1 MKLLVIGG
9 VAGGASAAAR
19 LRRLDESAEI
29 TILERGEHVSFSN
42 CSLPYY
48 LGGVVAEEGDLV
60 MMTPEAFHGSHN
72 ITVHVHTE
80 AVDIDRGAKRV
91 AARDVH
97 TGERR
102 TFDYDKLVLAPGA
115 SPVMPRSIAGIDGE
129 QVFSVRN
136 VTDIARV
143 KAWMDRRDTREVT
156 VVGGGF
162 IGIEIAENLCRAGKT
177 VTLIEGLDQ
186 VMAPF
191 DHDIVQLLHKELIDH
206 GVALYLNSTVTAV
219 GSQGVTAAGEEGTFT
234 VPADAVV
241 MALGVAPETALA
253 RRAGL
258 EIGPGGGIRVN
269 AHMQT
274 SDPDIY
280 AVGDAADTFSRQT
293 GSPGRLALAGVA
305 QKEARIAANHICGV
319 PSAFKGYVGSS
330 CIHLFGLNAAATGFN
345 ERAAKAEGLAYDH
358 VTVYPQDKVGIMPDS
373 RYMVLKLLFEVPT
386 GRLLGAQGIGS
397 GEVDKRI
404 NAVAALIG
412 MGGTVEDLKDFEH
425 CYAPMFSTARDAVH
439 MAALVASNVLDG
451 ALKQVHVEQV
461 RALAESGAC
470 IIDVREE
477 DEYALGHIKGARN
490 IPLSSLRDRL
500 DEIPRDRPVYLHC
513 RSGQR
518 SYYAY
523 CCLRGRGWDNVVNI
537 SGSFLG
543 LCLYEYFTDR
553 QRGREPVV
561 TAYNFD

>member
-48 LGGVVAEEGDLV
+48 LGGVVAEEADLV
-60 MMTPEAFHGSHN
+60 MMTPEAFRGSHN
-72 ITVHVHTE
+72 ITVQVHTE
-80 AVDIDRGAKRV
+80 AVSIDRGAKRV

-97 TGERR
+97 TGACR
-102 TFDYDKLVLAPGA
+102 TYEYDKLVLAPGA

-143 KAWMDRRDTREVT
+143 KAWMDRRDTRKVT

-162 IGIEIAENLCRAGKT
+162 IGIEIAENLCRAGKA

-191 DHDIVQLLHKELIDH
+191 DHDIVQLLHKELIDR

-219 GSQGVTAAGEEGTFT
+219 GSQGVTAAGEGGTFT

-253 RRAGL
+253 REAGL
-258 EIGPGGGIRVN
+258 EIGPGGGIKVN

-305 QKEARIAANHICGV
+305 QKEARIAADHICGI

-345 ERAAKAEGLAYDH
+345 ERAAKAEGLAYNH

-386 GRLLGAQGIGS
+386 GRLLGAQAIGS

-439 MAALVASNVLDG
+439 MAALVASNVLNG

-500 DEIPRDRPVYLHC
+500 DEIPRDKPVYLHC